1 MLEWGYQRRRTSQ
14 QRSLPCSVG
23 LKIRYENR
31 GAAISTLWPIPGER
45 ETFAGRFSDEQSRR
59 RSQSISTKR
68 SRIVSKLTSLLDW
81 LSQAMRLGACVVR
94 AVRVEGMCVAHA
106 VCTCE
111 WGHSMRY
118 GHSVCA
124 SVWACAGQRY
134 SDRGPTQTTLNP
146 PTTAH

>member
-1 MLEWGYQRRRTSQ
+1 MPMRRIPSR
-14 QRSLPCSVG
+14 VG
-23 LKIRYENR
+23 
-31 GAAISTLWPIPGER
+31 
-45 ETFAGRFSDEQSRR
+45 
-59 RSQSISTKR
+59 
-68 SRIVSKLTSLLDW
+68 LLDW

-94 AVRVEGMCVAHA
+94 AVRGEGMCVAHA

-134 SDRGPTQTTLNP
+134 SDRGPTQATPNP
-146 PTTAH
+146 PNTAQ